1 MLKIKNVNTSYGK
14 IPMLRNI
21 NLEVDKGEVVC
32 VLGAN
37 GAGKTTL
44 LDTILG
50 LVRPDQGEIYFKD
63 QQIEKMPPHKII
75 PMGIS
80 MVQAEAMFPKMSV
93 ENNIKMGLYFEK
105 DPKVFTKRFDDIV
118 ATFPILQERLNQH
131 AGTLSGGE
139 RAMLAVARG
148 LISDPDLLLMDE
160 PSMGLSPLMVEET
173 FKMVDRI
180 NQERKI
186 TILLVEQN
194 ANKALAASS
203 RGYILQKGEIV
214 FTGSREEL
222 MENKIVKECYLE
234 V

>member
-1 MLKIKNVNTSYGK
+1 MLKMENVSTSYGK

-21 NLEVDKGEVVC
+21 DLQVEKGEVVC

-37 GAGKTTL
+37 GAGKSTL
-44 LDTILG
+44 LNTVLG
-50 LVRPDQGEIYFKD
+50 LVRPDEGKITFMNQSVEG
-63 QQIEKMPPHKII
+63 QPPHKII
-75 PMGIS
+75 PLGVSI
-80 MVQAEAMFPKMSV
+80 VQAEALFPKMSV
-93 ENNIKMGLYFEK
+93 EKNLKMGLYFEK
-105 DPKVFTKRFDDIV
+105 DTKVFNERFDDV
-118 ATFPILQERLNQH
+118 VETFPILKERLAQH

-139 RAMLAVARG
+139 RAMLAIARG
-148 LISDPDLLLMDE
+148 LISNPELLLMDE

-173 FKMVDRI
+173 FKMVGRI

-194 ANKALAASS
+194 ANKALSASS

-214 FTGSREEL
+214 FDGTREEL
-222 MENKIVKECYLE
+222 MENTIVKECYLE

>member
-1 MLKIKNVNTSYGK
+1 MLKLENVSTSYGK

-21 NLEVDKGEVVC
+21 DIYVNQGEVVC

-44 LDTILG
+44 LDTIIG
-50 LVRPDQGEIYFKD
+50 LVRPDEGKIVFKGK
-63 QQIEKMPPHKII
+63 QINNFLPHKIV
-75 PMGIS
+75 PLGLT

-93 ENNIKMGLYFEK
+93 EDNLKMGLYFEN
-105 DPKVFTKRFDDIV
+105 DSRVFTERFENIV
-118 ATFPILQERLNQH
+118 DAFPILKERLQQH

-139 RAMLAVARG
+139 RAMLAIARG
-148 LISDPDLLLMDE
+148 LISNPDLILMDE
-160 PSMGLSPLMVEET
+160 PSMGLSPLLVEET
-173 FKMVDRI
+173 FKMVERI
-180 NQERKI
+180 NKDRKI

-194 ANKALAASS
+194 ANKALTASS

-214 FTGSREEL
+214 FAGSREEL

>member
-1 MLKIKNVNTSYGK
+1 MLTIEKLSTSYGK
-14 IPMLRNI
+14 IPMLRS
-21 NLEVDKGEVVC
+21 VDLHVEKGEVVC

-44 LDTILG
+44 LNTILG
-50 LVRPDQGEIYFKD
+50 LVKPDAGKITFMGQSVENC
-63 QQIEKMPPHKII
+63 PPHKII
-75 PMGIS
+75 PLGVS

-93 ENNIKMGLYFEK
+93 EKNLKMGLYFEK
-105 DPKVFTKRFDDIV
+105 DTKVFNERFDNIV
-118 ATFPILQERLNQH
+118 ETFPILKERLNQH

-139 RAMLAVARG
+139 RAMLAIGRG
-148 LISDPDLLLMDE
+148 LISNPDLLLMDE

-194 ANKALAASS
+194 ANKALSASS

-214 FTGSREEL
+214 FAGSRDEL